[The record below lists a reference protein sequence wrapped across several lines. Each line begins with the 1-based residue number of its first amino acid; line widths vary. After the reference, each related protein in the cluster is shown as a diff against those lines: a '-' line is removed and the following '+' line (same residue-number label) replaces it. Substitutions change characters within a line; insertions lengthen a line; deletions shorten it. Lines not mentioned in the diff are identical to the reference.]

1 MTPILMAI
9 TLTLSVPTASS
20 SPVMGGKLLKGSK
33 AAKLIKILKK
43 SGVETDEGMGR
54 SRLSVVVVCYKVSGE
69 GTFCEAGPKGVR
81 RGKALYRM
89 LKKLGAREEPLDGR
103 RQGTEVGGTVE
114 CEQSLSKRKDALCC
128 LGAGCISD

>member
-54 SRLSVVVVCYKVSGE
+54 LLH
-69 GTFCEAGPKGVR
+69 GVR
-81 RGKALYRM
+81 
-89 LKKLGAREEPLDGR
+89 GR
-103 RQGTEVGGTVE
+103 N
-114 CEQSLSKRKDALCC
+114 LL
-128 LGAGCISD
+128 